1 MSEKLLIND
10 SKSNNFEIKSNN
22 EIASER
28 YEIAEI
34 LAQNFRLNDEQYDA
48 SDFEWAAHC
57 LLEAGCRKQSE
68 GEWITT
74 MPITMRVWDSDCVTC
89 SICGGKS
96 VGLLDEVRLKY
107 CPHCGAKM
115 RGGE

>member
-22 EIASER
+22 EIVSER

-57 LLEAGCRKQSE
+57 LLEAGYRKQIESKWVMIPVN
-68 GEWITT
+68 GVARYRCGNI
-74 MPITMRVWDSDCVTC
+74 DCCRLIPFGC
-89 SICGGKS
+89 SPNE
-96 VGLLDEVRLKY
+96 LDY
-107 CPHCGAKM
+107 CPFCGARMK
-115 RGGE
+115 GGERDG